1 VTKVWDTLAPYFISD
16 LEPTWSSAVRVR
28 GPWSAT
34 GWTLFEITAIVVVS
48 FLRIPM
54 LSPSNKQLA
63 QLAALVVAWNIGCW
77 LVADVSELSEIES
90 ADETSRELSL

>member
-1 VTKVWDTLAPYFISD
+1 
-16 LEPTWSSAVRVR
+16 
-28 GPWSAT
+28 
-34 GWTLFEITAIVVVS
+34 
-48 FLRIPM
+48 M